1 MPIKTILAV
10 TTPQTADTDLELA
23 AELCARDAI
32 HLSVLAISFAAPPPI
47 GEYAAMVSDAWLQER
62 QQDAGRLEERRAAVA
77 RFLQKAGA
85 SGDIAVE
92 YPEAAFADEAIGRR
106 ARYADLTLIG
116 PAAIADKALKA
127 KIVEGVLFSSGKPLL
142 IVPAG
147 CKADLAPE
155 RVVVGW
161 DGRVECS
168 RAVRESLEILKS
180 AKAVHL
186 VLVDPQEGEMAHGAE
201 PGADAAAYLARHG
214 IKVIVERLPLAGH
227 TVAEVLARRASDCG
241 AGLVVMGGYGH
252 SRLRERIFGGVT
264 RAMIDDPRLPVLMA
278 R

>member
-1 MPIKTILAV
+1 MAV
-10 TTPQTADTDLELA
+10 
-23 AELCARDAI
+23 ELCTRDAI
-32 HLSVLAISFAAPPPI
+32 HLSVLVMSFAAPPPI

-62 QQDAGRLEERRAAVA
+62 QQDAALLEERGKSVSA
-77 RFLQKAGA
+77 FLQRAGI
-85 SGDIAVE
+85 SGDVAVE

-116 PAAIADKALKA
+116 PTAIADKALKA

-142 IVPAG
+142 IVPKG
-147 CKADLAPE
+147 IKADLAPE

-168 RAVRESLEILKS
+168 RAVRESLEILKA

-186 VLVDPQEGEMAHGAE
+186 VLVDPEEGEMSHGAE

-214 IKVIVERLPLAGH
+214 VKVIVERLPLAGH
-227 TVAEVLARRASDCG
+227 TVAEVLSRRASDCG

-264 RAMIDDPRLPVLMA
+264 RAMIDDPKLPVLMA